1 MEETLMDRPSYK
13 LPLAILAVF
22 VTVAV
27 AVMIATIGHTVLP
40 AHMQEATPDWEC
52 TDMNGNE
59 IHPEPDLCN
68 WTCKNYMES
77 PHMQAHLDE
86 TCRCCKARGI
96 DYSQAKE
103 YQPRVYVVNSD
114 GSQGEDRTCAY
125 YPEAA
130 GCS

>member
-1 MEETLMDRPSYK
+1 MNSPS
-13 LPLAILAVF
+13 LPQVLAVF
-22 VTVAV
+22 VLVIVAFNASLFV
-27 AVMIATIGHTVLP
+27 ISSNL
-40 AHMQEATPDWEC
+40 AHAQAHETGICM
-52 TDMNGNE
+52 DMNGNE

-68 WTCKNYMES
+68 WTCNNRMES

-103 YQPRVYVVNSD
+103 YQPRVYVVNPD
-114 GSQGEDRTCAY
+114 GSKGEDRTCAY